1 MKKRMAA
8 GKSQSIKELNIVN
21 VEQNISCTVSLNI
34 DILWKEK
41 TQLFETKEPLLS

>member
-8 GKSQSIKELNIVN
+8 GKSQSIKELNIVK

-34 DILWKEK
+34 DIL
-41 TQLFETKEPLLS
+41 